1 MTRKWKWTIACFFF
15 LLLFNAFGIIVVKI
29 LGR

>member
-15 LLLFNAFGIIVVKI
+15 LLFLNAFGVIAVMI